1 MYRLVE
7 LNYKLGLIDEAK
19 KYTALLGYN
28 YQSSDWYER
37 SYKILNR
44 TNLIAVCD
52 NKKDIL
58 LNFKKKWKVKSIYT
72 DYIKMLKNDG
82 FPHFK

>member
-1 MYRLVE
+1 MKQIYNCVIIGCGNIAG
-7 LNYKLGLIDEAK
+7 NYDK
-19 KYTALLGYN
+19 KIPKKITYTHAG
-28 YQSSDWYER
+28 

-52 NKKDIL
+52 NKKEIL

-72 DYIKMLKNDG
+72 DYIKNPNSKVIGEN
-82 FPHFK
+82 